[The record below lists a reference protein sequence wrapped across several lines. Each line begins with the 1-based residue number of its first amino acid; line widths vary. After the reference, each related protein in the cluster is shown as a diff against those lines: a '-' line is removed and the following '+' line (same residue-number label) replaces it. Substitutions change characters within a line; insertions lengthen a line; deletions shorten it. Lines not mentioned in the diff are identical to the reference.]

1 MNEEIGED
9 AAGRITD
16 SAART
21 MAHAIAETGG
31 REVFFVGTLNS
42 EGLVTDVKA
51 RARGT
56 EGAVPAIFE
65 GLNRGQVVI
74 HNHPGGH
81 IEPSEADLELAVGY
95 STNGHGVYIVDNEV
109 LRVYVVV
116 EPFRDTQREKLN
128 LAKLDR
134 FFQPDGPLG
143 RALTD
148 YEVRPQQSAMMR
160 SVSRALN
167 EDTIAVIEA
176 PTGVGKTLAY
186 LLPAAL
192 WAIRNRERVVIS
204 TRTIN
209 LQEQIVLKDIP
220 LLQRCLDEKFTAVL
234 VKGRQNYI
242 CPRRLQRAFSEASLF
257 DDPETE
263 AMLKSL
269 AEWVKTT
276 KDGSRSDLSFVPP
289 RDVWERVCSEA
300 DTCTMAQ
307 CQAAGD
313 CFVPKARREIAK
325 ADLVVVNHHMLFSDL
340 AIKKDVENFSTLAV
354 LPAYDRLILDEAHH
368 VEDSATEYFGQEATR
383 NGALALLGRFIRRER
398 GQERGLIPY
407 VRVKLAQEA
416 LSLSL
421 AEHDTLIDLIENSL
435 LTAIA
440 ASREAVEVAFKAM
453 RELTAAKSGQ
463 IGRDV
468 KWRLTEKVL
477 ADGALRELHQV
488 YVLPA
493 VEELSRLVKHCSILL
508 TKLQGIAPAPE
519 QTEKPLLVEAAQL
532 EGYRDRL
539 NRLAN
544 VLAEGTSAALEENT
558 VRWIE
563 IDAQNEN
570 IVRIVRC
577 PLEVG
582 KPLAEWVYPNLKTV
596 VMTSATLT
604 VRQDF
609 DFLFSRIGLDTNE
622 GAKENSLS
630 LDSPFDFN
638 RQAILCVTED
648 VVPPNHSDFM
658 AMTTDYIDEA
668 IEATG
673 GHAFVLFTSFRALN
687 YTYNRLEEGL
697 RAKGITP
704 LKQGG
709 QNRTHLLERFR
720 RDSRSCLFATDSFWE
735 GVDVAGDALQCVIL
749 PRLPFRVPT
758 EPILQARAE
767 AIEARGGNA
776 FMDYTVPLAVI
787 KFRQGFGRLVR
798 RRTDRGSILVLD
810 SRILTKYYGKLFL
823 ESLPEIRVVKGAR
836 KEVFAAFRKFHADE
850 EEGYQSP

>member
-1 MNEEIGED
+1 MSEEIGED
-9 AAGRITD
+9 AGGRITD
-16 SAART
+16 SAARE
-21 MAHAIAETGG
+21 MARDIAETGG
-31 REVFFVGTLNS
+31 REVFFVGNLNAD
-42 EGLVTDVKA
+42 GLVAKVSA

-56 EGAVPAIFE
+56 GGAVPAIFE
-65 GLNRGQVVI
+65 GLDRGQVVI

-95 STNGHGVYIVDNEV
+95 STNGHGVYIVDNQV

-116 EPFRDTQREKLN
+116 EPFRDTEREELDVVE
-128 LAKLDR
+128 LAR
-134 FFQPDGPLG
+134 FFQPDGPLA
-143 RALTD
+143 RALPD

-160 SVSRALN
+160 SVSGALN
-167 EDTIAVIEA
+167 EDSFAVSEA
-176 PTGVGKTLAY
+176 PSGVGTTRAY

-220 LLQRCLDEKFTAVL
+220 LLQRCLDEKFSAVL
-234 VKGRQNYI
+234 VKGRQNYV
-242 CPRRLQRAFSEASLF
+242 CPRRLNRALSEASLF
-257 DDPETE
+257 DDAETTE
-263 AMLKSL
+263 ILKSL
-269 AEWVKTT
+269 GEWVKTT
-276 KDGSRSDLSFVPP
+276 EDGSHSDLSFVPP
-289 RDVWERVCSEA
+289 RDIWEQVCSEA
-300 DTCTMAQ
+300 DTCTAAQ
-307 CQAAGD
+307 CQSSGN

-340 AIKKDVENFSTLAV
+340 AIKKEVGNFSTLAV
-354 LPAYDRLILDEAHH
+354 LPAYHRLILDEAHH

-383 NGALALLGRFIRRER
+383 NGAVALLGRFIRRER

-416 LSLSL
+416 QSLSLS
-421 AEHDTLIDLIENSL
+421 EHDALIDLIENSL
-435 LTAIA
+435 LPAIA
-440 ASREAVEVAFKAM
+440 SSREAFEVAFKAL
-453 RELTAAKSGQ
+453 RDLTSAKSGQ
-463 IGRDV
+463 VGRDV

-477 ADGALRELHQV
+477 ADDELRQLHTV

-493 VEELSRLVKHCSILL
+493 VEELTQLVKHCSLLL
-508 TKLQGIAPAPE
+508 TKLQDIDPTAE
-519 QTEKPLLVEAAQL
+519 QTEKPLGVEAAQL
-532 EGYRDRL
+532 QGYRDRL
-539 NRLAN
+539 VRLAN
-544 VLAEGTSAALEENT
+544 VLAEGTSPDLEENT
-558 VRWIE
+558 VRWVE

-604 VRQDF
+604 VRRRF
-609 DFLFSRIGLDTNE
+609 DFLFSRIGLDANE
-622 GAKENSLS
+622 KAAGNSLS
-630 LDSPFDFN
+630 LDSPFDFAE
-638 RQAILCVTED
+638 QAVLCVAQD

-658 AMTTDYIDEA
+658 EMTTDYIGKA
-668 IEATG
+668 IEITG

-687 YTYNRLEEGL
+687 YSYNRLEKGL

-709 QNRTHLLERFR
+709 QNRTRLLERFR
-720 RDSRSCLFATDSFWE
+720 RDSASCLFATDSFWE

-758 EPILQARAE
+758 EPIFQARAE
-767 AIEARGGNA
+767 AIEVRGGNA

-798 RRTDRGSILVLD
+798 RRTDRGSIVVLD
-810 SRILTKYYGKLFL
+810 SRILTKYYGKFFL
-823 ESLPEIRVVKGAR
+823 ESLPEIRVVKGPR
-836 KEVFAAFRKFHADE
+836 KGVFEAFRKFHSDDE
-850 EEGYQSP
+850 EENRAT